1 MSFIKSLWADLVEK
15 RLWPVVLVLLVALV
29 AVPVALGGASEDP
42 VMSASLGAAGRT
54 GEGALTAQVALDP
67 TASVRRDRTEE
78 VRDPFK
84 QSEGTRSATTA
95 MSATGITAPPLT
107 KTPYGG
113 GGGTSATGITAPP
126 LTKTPG
132 NGNPSANGEG
142 KGKAR
147 GDDPTQATPTTPTTP
162 EQTTPTPPKQAP
174 PAPDP
179 LDSYVVTLTLGKTGT
194 QRDRETVER
203 LTPLPSATSPFL
215 VYVGVLP
222 DEETAVFLL
231 SAVVKATGEGA
242 CKPRTS
248 SCETVELRRGDTEYF
263 AVTGEDGKVTW
274 YQLDFGHVIK
284 KKVDGSGPAA
294 ASREASVT
302 SRPKAATEASAQD
315 DLGSDRY
322 AYDEATGLLRRVK
335 APADPDE
342 GRSSPGDTLRAILE
356 GFGATEEAVAPPG
369 FLPEP

>member
-1 MSFIKSLWADLVEK
+1 MSFVKSLWADLVEK

-29 AVPVALGGASEDP
+29 AVPVALGGGSDDAAVSVP
-42 VMSASLGAAGRT
+42 LGATGPT

-67 TASVRRDRTEE
+67 TVPVRRPPTEK

-84 QSEGTRSATTA
+84 QRKAAASAEGVTSATGIVAPPLTRTP
-95 MSATGITAPPLT
+95 STGGGSGTGITAPPLT
-107 KTPYGG
+107 KTPSNG
-113 GGGTSATGITAPP
+113 GGGTEA
-126 LTKTPG
+126 TPG
-132 NGNPSANGEG
+132 E
-142 KGKAR
+142 
-147 GDDPTQATPTTPTTP
+147 PTTPTTP
-162 EQTTPTPPKQAP
+162 TAPTAPNQTTPAPPKQTP

-179 LDSYVVTLTLGKTGT
+179 RDSYAVTLVIGETGT
-194 QRDRETVER
+194 ERERETVER
-203 LTPLPSATSPFL
+203 LAPLPSATNPFL

-222 DEETAVFLL
+222 DEKTAVFLL
-231 SAVVKATGEGA
+231 SADVKASGEGA

-284 KKVDGSGPAA
+284 KNGDGSGPAVA
-294 ASREASVT
+294 TREAPET
-302 SRPKAATEASAQD
+302 STSTARAEASAQD
-315 DLGSDRY
+315 HLGSDRY

-335 APADPDE
+335 GPAGPDE
-342 GRSSPGDTLRAILE
+342 EEPSPEDTLRAILD
-356 GFGATEEAVAPPG
+356 GFGATEEAVAPPE